1 MSEFDRETRDPDVGA
16 ASDFGEGP
24 RGELPRIE
32 DRDPVAEHR
41 AAAGAVRRG
50 RQPADDPGD
59 GADTLHYYIRS
70 IADIPILT
78 REQTY
83 ELAKTM
89 ETHELAFR
97 GAMFAI
103 PATAREILERWY
115 ERRRAGHVTAALSAG
130 YRDGSGRD
138 WSCDIDAS
146 LGRLEKLVEQRETL
160 ARSKSPRA
168 QRRVAALDGE
178 IAELLGGAEI
188 AFEVLQ
194 RIYRRFQEL
203 RSAGRG
209 KAAVKDRRRLGL
221 GVPSA
226 RANLARA
233 QRAIEQLD
241 ETKRTFVTHNLKL
254 VVKNS
259 KRYRNMGVPYV
270 DLIQE
275 GNLGLIRAVEK
286 FDYRRGFKFSTY
298 AVWWIEQGLI
308 RAIQNYSRTVRV
320 PSHIYE
326 LQLRLRRLQ
335 QELRQ
340 RLGRPPKRAEL
351 AEALGLAPEAVD
363 RLCASMKRIVS
374 TQATLP
380 GTEEFTLEDALTD
393 EDAADPVEGIDRVEL
408 RRELEL
414 LVERLGP
421 RERQILEWR
430 FGLGGDDPV
439 TLAEIGQRIGLSR
452 ERVRQIEAQALR
464 RLREQGEI
472 QRLVASLDFPTTEAD
487 PEFEREPRGGAD
499 PARHL
504 FLH

>member
-1 MSEFDRETRDPDVGA
+1 MREFDREVRDRDAGA
-16 ASDFGEGP
+16 TSACSDGLRE
-24 RGELPRIE
+24 ELPELE
-32 DRDPVAEHR
+32 DRSPAS
-41 AAAGAVRRG
+41 G
-50 RQPADDPGD
+50 RQATAVPRRRDLTADRGD
-59 GADTLHYYIRS
+59 AADTLHYYIRS
-70 IADIPILT
+70 IADIPVLT

-83 ELAKTM
+83 ELAKKM

-103 PATAREILERWY
+103 PATARHILERWH
-115 ERRRAGHVTAALSAG
+115 ERRRAGHVTAALSAC

-138 WSCDIDAS
+138 LSREIDAK
-146 LGRLEKLVEQRETL
+146 LGRLEKLVRQREPL
-160 ARSKSPRA
+160 APSRSPRA
-168 QRRVAALDGE
+168 RRRAATLDGE
-178 IAELLGGAEI
+178 IAELLGAAEI
-188 AFEVLQ
+188 AFELLLG
-194 RIYRRFQEL
+194 IYRRFQEL
-203 RSAGRG
+203 RSAPRG
-209 KAAVKDRRRLGL
+209 KVADEARRRFGL

-241 ETKRTFVTHNLKL
+241 ETKRIFVTHNLKL

-298 AVWWIEQGLI
+298 AVWWIEQALI

-326 LQLRLRRLQ
+326 LQLRFRRAQ

-340 RLGRPPKRAEL
+340 RLGRPAKRAEM
-351 AEALGLAPEAVD
+351 AEALGLAPDAVD
-363 RLCASMKRIVS
+363 RLAASMKPIVS

-380 GTEEFTLEDALTD
+380 GTEEFTLEDALAD
-393 EDAADPVEGIDRVEL
+393 EDAADPVEGIDGIEL

-414 LVERLGP
+414 LVARLRP
-421 RERQILEWR
+421 RERMILEWR

-464 RLREQGEI
+464 RLRQQGEI
-472 QRLVASLDFPTTEAD
+472 ERLVTSLDLPLTGAD
-487 PEFEREPRGGAD
+487 PELEREGRGDAERESGQ
-499 PARHL
+499 PS

>member
-1 MSEFDRETRDPDVGA
+1 
-16 ASDFGEGP
+16 
-24 RGELPRIE
+24 
-32 DRDPVAEHR
+32 
-41 AAAGAVRRG
+41 
-50 RQPADDPGD
+50 
-59 GADTLHYYIRS
+59 
-70 IADIPILT
+70 
-78 REQTY
+78 
-83 ELAKTM
+83 
-89 ETHELAFR
+89 
-97 GAMFAI
+97 
-103 PATAREILERWY
+103 
-115 ERRRAGHVTAALSAG
+115 
-130 YRDGSGRD
+130 
-138 WSCDIDAS
+138 
-146 LGRLEKLVEQRETL
+146 
-160 ARSKSPRA
+160 
-168 QRRVAALDGE
+168 
-178 IAELLGGAEI
+178 
-188 AFEVLQ
+188 
-194 RIYRRFQEL
+194 
-203 RSAGRG
+203 
-209 KAAVKDRRRLGL
+209 
-221 GVPSA
+221 
-226 RANLARA
+226 
-233 QRAIEQLD
+233 
-241 ETKRTFVTHNLKL
+241 
-254 VVKNS
+254 VKNS

-340 RLGRPPKRAEL
+340 RLGRPPKRAEM

-464 RLREQGEI
+464 RLRERGEI
-472 QRLVASLDFPTTEAD
+472 QRLVASLDLPATGAD
-487 PEFEREPRGGAD
+487 PELKREDRRGAD